1 MLFSISQKKK
11 KKSATQPRFLEKHT
25 EDENV
30 LLTSTGEVVFKVTL
44 VLCLCLPINRSSARK
59 AEVSFIDLNQP
70 APFPRSSNMQV
81 TQVTLSSS
89 SMLNLIESP

>member
-11 KKSATQPRFLEKHT
+11 KKICQPRFLEKHT

-44 VLCLCLPINRSSARK
+44 VLCIYVFAY
-59 AEVSFIDLNQP
+59 
-70 APFPRSSNMQV
+70 
-81 TQVTLSSS
+81 
-89 SMLNLIESP
+89 

>member
-44 VLCLCLPINRSSARK
+44 VLCLCVCLLTGHLPLKLKS
-59 AEVSFIDLNQP
+59 VS
-70 APFPRSSNMQV
+70 
-81 TQVTLSSS
+81 
-89 SMLNLIESP
+89 

>member
-1 MLFSISQKKK
+1 MLFSISQKK

-44 VLCLCLPINRSSARK
+44 VLCIYVFAY
-59 AEVSFIDLNQP
+59 
-70 APFPRSSNMQV
+70 
-81 TQVTLSSS
+81 
-89 SMLNLIESP
+89 